1 LKSQTILTHFK
12 TLEMNFK
19 NRFYKQTAHSSFFS
33 IDNFVVEYHDEIKKE
48 KEANKPI
55 DLKPTN
61 WNKYKE
67 IFYNQRIDKYKSK
80 GFTKELII
88 GFELNKVKNLP
99 NENEKYFAL
108 LPNESEKN
116 AALKKYYTQ
125 LLNEKLKSEQSKIEQ
140 STPEKTKKTIEF
152 EDFFYD
158 VTPEQ
163 LKQIKEKFKDLEPKE
178 TAIFIDLLYN
188 DFKVLSIIHGSR
200 KGKSQKDFIKH
211 ITDNSNQSINMLFS
225 KDTIEN
231 YIYKGN
237 EADKTTIKTQ
247 LETILK

>member
-1 LKSQTILTHFK
+1 
-12 TLEMNFK
+12 MNFK

-67 IFYNQRIDKYKSK
+67 TFYNQRIDKYKSK

-125 LLNEKLKSEQSKIEQ
+125 LLNEKLKSEQDNPEQ
-140 STPEKTKKTIEF
+140 TKKQF
-152 EDFFYD
+152 
-158 VTPEQ
+158 
-163 LKQIKEKFKDLEPKE
+163 
-178 TAIFIDLLYN
+178 
-188 DFKVLSIIHGSR
+188 DFKPTEFN
-200 KGKSQKDFIKH
+200 KDGFK
-211 ITDNSNQSINMLFS
+211 LFS
-225 KDTIEN
+225 YLIEN
-231 YIYKGN
+231 YVELTK
-237 EADKTTIKTQ
+237 
-247 LETILK
+247 ETGRKKRL

>member
-1 LKSQTILTHFK
+1 MKSQTILTHFK

-19 NRFYKQTAHSSFFS
+19 NKLYKQFAHSNFFS
-33 IDNFVVEYHDEIKKE
+33 VDNFITKYDDEINKVI
-48 KEANKPI
+48 EANEPI
-55 DLKPTN
+55 NLNPIN
-61 WNKYKE
+61 WNEYKY

-108 LPNESEKN
+108 LPIESEKN

-188 DFKVLSIIHGSR
+188 DFKVLNIIPGSR

>member
-48 KEANKPI
+48 KETNKPI

-67 IFYNQRIDKYKSK
+67 TFYNQRIDKYKSK

-125 LLNEKLKSEQSKIEQ
+125 LLNEKLKSEQDNPEQ
-140 STPEKTKKTIEF
+140 TKKQF
-152 EDFFYD
+152 
-158 VTPEQ
+158 
-163 LKQIKEKFKDLEPKE
+163 
-178 TAIFIDLLYN
+178 
-188 DFKVLSIIHGSR
+188 DFKPTEFN
-200 KGKSQKDFIKH
+200 KDGFK
-211 ITDNSNQSINMLFS
+211 LFS
-225 KDTIEN
+225 YLIEN
-231 YIYKGN
+231 YVELTKETGRKKRLSNVWHFMKNDNEKTDAYKFYFTK
-237 EADKTTIKTQ
+237 DDYKKYI
-247 LETILK
+247 LETYSINIKNTDKSPTKYAEKDLPSLKGLRIQFEDMKKK